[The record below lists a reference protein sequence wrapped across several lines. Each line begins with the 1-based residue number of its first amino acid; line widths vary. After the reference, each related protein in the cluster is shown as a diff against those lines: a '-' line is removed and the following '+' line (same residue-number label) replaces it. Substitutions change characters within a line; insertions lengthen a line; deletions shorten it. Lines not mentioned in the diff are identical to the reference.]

1 MTTNIYVIKL
11 QHDKYYI
18 GHAVNL
24 EKRLNE
30 HAEGTASKYTRKYK
44 PINIKKIIPDSDPKH
59 LDKYVMTY
67 MDKYGMNSVRGG
79 SFEDEILT
87 RDRISFLVS
96 QGIEENKNKD
106 KHKSKEKVKEINYDD
121 QLSLQEKQMLD
132 QLKYKEEIMQQPEQI
147 MQRRRPES
155 SLKQDVKKIPIRQAN
170 GTCWICGLDGHY
182 KEQCT
187 QNQEIVGY
195 EVEEINELD
204 MFFKPNLRN

>member
-1 MTTNIYVIKL
+1 
-11 QHDKYYI
+11 
-18 GHAVNL
+18 
-24 EKRLNE
+24 
-30 HAEGTASKYTRKYK
+30 
-44 PINIKKIIPDSDPKH
+44 
-59 LDKYVMTY
+59 

-106 KHKSKEKVKEINYDD
+106 KKKSKEKVKEINYDD

-132 QLKYKEEIMQQPEQI
+132 QLKYKKEIMQQPEQI

-155 SLKQDVKKIPIRQAN
+155 SLKQDVLRIPIRQAN

-182 KEQCT
+182 KENCT

-195 EVEEINELD
+195 EQEEINELD